1 MTLPRICAAR
11 IKSGSADRNATPVVS
26 PVLTAGKRFVPIL
39 WGGWHLYPSQQAKR
53 SVGPCSP
60 LRRGANCTSVY
71 KEKLW
76 QKLVDFLITLA
87 AAHSYSRQPV
97 VWCVATGGENNAKH
111 FGRSLLRQHH
121 TRHAGHGAQL
131 RVETGDGSCD
141 PFRKA
146 AHRAARRGWTGGL
159 GKADRIT
166 TGNRQ
171 HHSTGKL
178 HPGLPAGRSDHG
190 RVHG

>member
-71 KEKLW
+71 KEKTVTVSGLYSRFRSSRS
-76 QKLVDFLITLA
+76 VSICRARSSSDFAAFSSPMVKSRRA
-87 AAHSYSRQPV
+87 AACSTQALNS
-97 VWCVATGGENNAKH
+97 
-111 FGRSLLRQHH
+111 SLLMFPFI
-121 TRHAGHGAQL
+121 TRA
-131 RVETGDGSCD
+131 
-141 PFRKA
+141 
-146 AHRAARRGWTGGL
+146 
-159 GKADRIT
+159 
-166 TGNRQ
+166 
-171 HHSTGKL
+171 
-178 HPGLPAGRSDHG
+178 
-190 RVHG
+190 